1 MKDSSHFSYMDKIR
15 RRIRILWLIVIC
27 MLVYMVVIGETGG
40 GDSRIMTPLAQS
52 FSSIAFFGGLAYVFY
67 RIHASKKLLSNKYL
81 LKEQMRQEL
90 DERNQFL
97 HDKSGGIV
105 VDILM
110 LLLLSITLTSS
121 MYNMT
126 AFYMSFSILLI
137 TGLLKT
143 IVYFAYQRNR
153 Q

>member
-1 MKDSSHFSYMDKIR
+1 MKDSSHFSYLDKIK
-15 RRIRILWLIVIC
+15 RRIRILWLVVIC

-40 GDSRIMTPLAQS
+40 GDSRITTPLAQF
-52 FSSIAFFGGLAYVFY
+52 FSTTVFFGGLIYVLH
-67 RIHASKKLLSNKYL
+67 RIHGNKKLLSNKYL
-81 LKEQMRQEL
+81 LKEQIRKEL

-105 VDILM
+105 VDIL
-110 LLLLSITLTSS
+110 LFLLLSITLTSS

-126 AFYMSFSILLI
+126 AFYMSFSILLL
-137 TGLLKT
+137 TVLLKA
-143 IVYFAYQRNR
+143 IAYFVYQRSR